1 MEAGAR
7 EEDLREERG
16 RARRGK
22 RMIKEP

>member
-22 RMIKEP
+22 RMSKEP